1 MEDDKEGEEGRRMD
15 RKLYRGFQEFV
26 EGLLGDELETMEPVE
41 LIRDF
46 IVALE
51 SGMRSQSRLGAVNL
65 DF

>member
-41 LIRDF
+41 LIRNF

>member
-1 MEDDKEGEEGRRMD
+1 MD